1 MAKKVIRKR
10 IPMGTDEFVTSRSM
24 IFKYISENFKTVVI
38 ASSVIGVL
46 FISYIGWGTYSRQR
60 DQKAADAL
68 NAAMKVF
75 QAKIEPAGT
84 TPDTFKTADDKYRAT
99 VTKFMEIAKSNKG
112 RRLEEVAL
120 LYSANAHYSLK
131 EYDKAIEIYNRLLFK
146 IERED
151 PNLHGNINEI
161 KVSPGIIRDS
171 AIYGIAHSYE
181 QKGEIKKGID
191 SLLFLTS
198 TKDTHLKEMGLYALG
213 RLYEKSNDKAKALET
228 YQKVISDFPES
239 SNLSKIKENIE
250 RLKDKG

>member
-1 MAKKVIRKR
+1 MAKKVIRKK
-10 IPMGTDEFVTSRSM
+10 IPVGVDEFVTSRSM
-24 IFKYISENFKTVVI
+24 IFKYLSDNFRAVVV
-38 ASSVIGVL
+38 ATSVIGVL

-68 NAAMKVF
+68 SAAMKVY

-84 TPDTFKTADDKYRAT
+84 TPDTFKSADDKYRA
-99 VTKFMEIAKSNKG
+99 VINKFEDISKKYK
-112 RRLEEVAL
+112 RLDIGSIAL
-120 LYSANAHYSLK
+120 LYAADAHYNLK
-131 EYDKAIEIYNRLLFK
+131 EYDKSIELYSKLLTGEVK
-146 IERED
+146 D
-151 PNLHGNINEI
+151 TNLHGNINAY
-161 KVSPGIIRDS
+161 KLNPGILRDS

-198 TKDTHLKEMGLYALG
+198 TKDTHLKEMGLSALG

-239 SNLSKIKENIE
+239 SNLSRIKEKVE
-250 RLKDKG
+250 GLKS

>member
-1 MAKKVIRKR
+1 MAMKVIRKK
-10 IPMGTDEFVTSRSM
+10 IPMGTDDFVTSKSK

-38 ASSVIGVL
+38 GTSVIGVVL
-46 FISYIGWGTYSRQR
+46 ISYIGWGTYSGQR

-68 NAAMKVF
+68 NAAMKVY

-84 TPDTFKTADDKYRAT
+84 TPDTFKTVDDKYRAT

-120 LYSANAHYSLK
+120 LYSANAHYNLK

-151 PNLHGNINEI
+151 PSLHGNINEI

-171 AIYGIAHSYE
+171 AVYGIAYSYE
-181 QKGEIKKGID
+181 QKGDLKKAVE
-191 SLLFLTS
+191 FQTTLTS
-198 TKDTHLKEMGLYALG
+198 SKDTHLREMGLYALG

-239 SNLSKIKENIE
+239 PNISKIKEKVE
-250 RLKDKG
+250 GLKS